1 MSQLP
6 FSDTKMRR
14 CCWPGSKLF
23 FKYASNTFRFFGVQ
37 QLHRSPRTLPF
48 LAFPFSTSWT
58 FQAVTLRRYSA
69 PGRTNST
76 WDIHYRFWIPKWSFF
91 SKFYPIFG
99 VEWDASGLRLSFIGD
114 PSTLRLFGS
123 TGLDHP
129 ACDWLPIHTRLIV
142 TTTEFSF
149 QTSLSLS
156 NTARITHR

>member
-1 MSQLP
+1 VYAAILARTLIINFLLMSQLP

-91 SKFYPIFG
+91 RNFIRFLAWSEMLQVSGCLSSVIHLHS
-99 VEWDASGLRLSFIGD
+99 ASVAVL
-114 PSTLRLFGS
+114 
-123 TGLDHP
+123 
-129 ACDWLPIHTRLIV
+129 A
-142 TTTEFSF
+142 
-149 QTSLSLS
+149 
-156 NTARITHR
+156 